1 MSDNDLKVILDKRH
15 NTTVKKQMLSKG
27 LPKAVWTYQPF
38 RLKDKVSSF
47 TSQVEG
53 LRDKRIEKAKQIE
66 SIIKL
71 SNEPFLGPYVTCI
84 SGVPHDIHAKLLAAY
99 IMMKAT
105 QIQMAE
111 KEKKEPKLEKFLRDK
126 GYPVWH
132 NLYGGFDNPLL
143 NKSSGSLAKPSMI
156 IIANVTLDSTA
167 PKIEKLRDILEAYSS
182 IPRIVVA
189 AGTDPLTLF
198 HSRLY
203 SNLNFCCHIGSSLTK
218 KSHIL

>member
-1 MSDNDLKVILDKRH
+1 MSDDDLKIILDKRH

-53 LRDKRIEKAKQIE
+53 LRDKRIEKSKQIE
-66 SIIKL
+66 SIVKL
-71 SNEPFLGPYVTCI
+71 SKEPFLGNYVTCI
-84 SGVPHDIHAKLLAAY
+84 SGMPHDIHAKLLAAY

-105 QIQMAE
+105 QIQMNTDE
-111 KEKKEPKLEKFLRDK
+111 KREPKLAKFLKDK

-143 NKSSGSLAKPSMI
+143 KNTGSMSKPSMI

-182 IPRIVVA
+182 IPRIVVV